1 MQNLCK
7 PATKK
12 FGNELFSTLLKRNQK
27 YFMIFYKL
35 CCLPRTAIFTIEK
48 KSGSHGKLH
57 VIIRR

>member
-27 YFMIFYKL
+27 YFMIFYKQ
-35 CCLPRTAIFTIEK
+35 CAAYQEQQF
-48 KSGSHGKLH
+48 SQ
-57 VIIRR
+57 